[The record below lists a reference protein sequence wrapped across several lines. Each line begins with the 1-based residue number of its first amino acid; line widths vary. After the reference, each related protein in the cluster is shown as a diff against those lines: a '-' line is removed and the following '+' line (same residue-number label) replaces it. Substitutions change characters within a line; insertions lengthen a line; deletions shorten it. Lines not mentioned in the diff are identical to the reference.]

1 MPLKIHRIFFLPTT
15 VFILSMLLFTGTAG
29 STFAASNTP
38 VSELV
43 LMRPSLT
50 ARPYAVRFS
59 YGVGIK
65 GMVPVRDQ
73 LRDGA
78 HMLIEGSVSLLQN
91 NLIRPNSELASVP
104 VSWLLRHEPLTQD
117 FLLFADPEFVR
128 RGPFIDALI
137 RETLSELHADLTLTE
152 PLQEDQTYT
161 LKLTLVL
168 KYAEVPPWLKKA
180 LFFWSWDLSPVLVFE
195 RQFTLNETP
204 AS

>member
-1 MPLKIHRIFFLPTT
+1 MM
-15 VFILSMLLFTGTAG
+15 VFPALAG
-29 STFAASNTP
+29 NAFAASNTP

-43 LMRPSLT
+43 LMRPAIT

-78 HMLIEGSVSLLQN
+78 HMLLEGSVSLLQN
-91 NLIRPNSELASVP
+91 NLIRPSSELASVP

-117 FLLFADPEFVR
+117 FLLFADPERVR
-128 RGPFIDALI
+128 RGPFIDTLI
-137 RETLSELHADLTLTE
+137 RETWSDLHADLTLTE

-195 RQFTLNETP
+195 RQFTLNESP
-204 AS
+204 SS